1 MIQQPIKRPRLALS
15 CVVCRRRKVRCGREH
30 PQCVNCTRMNETCVY
45 NTGVRDELTGRVRH
59 VFLNN
64 ESNHSETRPSNHA
77 AVPDT
82 GAWPGTQAPGIVG
95 TPGSEA
101 NYPTASL
108 LDPPLACST
117 NRVADLVH
125 NDKPSTGTSNV
136 PDANLNPSSTSESSS
151 AHRPV
156 PICNDYLNLQRNGHT
171 RFIGRAFWGSI
182 AGKETQSDDFFKCRH
197 VPHDMASYASAAKM
211 FSLLKSLPTK
221 PVSNALL
228 EVFFIAVWPICPLVD
243 RSSLQTDYD
252 DFWAWCGNNDESLP
266 SQKFIDDPTFF
277 CLLFAILYCGASAAP
292 EAHWASDLLQDECKD
307 TTLKQLKTAYTASLF
322 QSCHLQYP
330 TINTLV
336 STLLTGPFID
346 PPHEWMQSLVSIS
359 TMVRIAQSMGLHR
372 EATWSALNH
381 KDQETRRRIWWHIV
395 WLDLQSSVST
405 GLPPCC
411 GDDVLDGV
419 SVVAYGDNGGAVIDS
434 EVLDLTLL
442 FAIGRSESTRLQ
454 WNIVSHLQSS
464 RKMTTE
470 KLSELATDAKRVE
483 QTIDTLIGHI
493 STHTVA
499 EGTSQS
505 TDFTR
510 WTRAML
516 TLMQLETAI
525 TLHRPVLVSPV
536 DKDSNSKKLWTR
548 VVHLCVAYLRLFIWL
563 HDTPALSPY
572 TWYWHSQYGPLQ
584 CALLTLTYI
593 QQSHTLSE
601 VPNAR
606 SCLDDYICLILSQ
619 YQAPGSSPENQ
630 TADDDSAGQGQLKDR
645 MPLAMQALIDL
656 HIGLDFS
663 LESTPRPQT
672 ALGSTT
678 SASAYTTLTGN
689 DGGLDLE
696 SISNMAQSDF
706 ESWAAFSLS
715 QIF

>member
-1 MIQQPIKRPRLALS
+1 
-15 CVVCRRRKVRCGREH
+15 
-30 PQCVNCTRMNETCVY
+30 
-45 NTGVRDELTGRVRH
+45 
-59 VFLNN
+59 
-64 ESNHSETRPSNHA
+64 
-77 AVPDT
+77 
-82 GAWPGTQAPGIVG
+82 
-95 TPGSEA
+95 
-101 NYPTASL
+101 
-108 LDPPLACST
+108 
-117 NRVADLVH
+117 
-125 NDKPSTGTSNV
+125 
-136 PDANLNPSSTSESSS
+136 
-151 AHRPV
+151 
-156 PICNDYLNLQRNGHT
+156 
-171 RFIGRAFWGSI
+171 
-182 AGKETQSDDFFKCRH
+182 
-197 VPHDMASYASAAKM
+197 MASYASAAKM

-292 EAHWASDLLQDECKD
+292 EAHWASDLLRDQCKD
-307 TTLKQLKTAYTASLF
+307 TILKQLKTAYTASLS
-322 QSCHLQYP
+322 QSCHLEYP

-346 PPHEWMQSLVSIS
+346 PPHESMQSLVSIS
-359 TMVRIAQSMGLHR
+359 TTVRIAQSMGLHR
-372 EATWSALNH
+372 EATWSALDH

-411 GDDVLDGV
+411 GGDVLDGV
-419 SVVAYGDNGGAVIDS
+419 SVVAYGDNGGAVINS

-454 WNIVSHLQSS
+454 WNIVSHLQNS
-464 RKMTTE
+464 RKMTTK

-525 TLHRPVLVSPV
+525 TLHKPVLVSPI
-536 DKDSNSKKLWTR
+536 DKDSDSKKLWTRYGLLYQPCCPLHHKITYQPFR
-548 VVHLCVAYLRLFIWL
+548 VVHLCVAYLRVFLWL
-563 HDTPALSPY
+563 RDTPALSPY

-619 YQAPGSSPENQ
+619 YQAPGSSPENP
-630 TADDDSAGQGQLKDR
+630 TADDDSTAQGQLKDR

-656 HIGLDFS
+656 HIGLDLS
-663 LESTPRPQT
+663 LESTPWAQT

-678 SASAYTTLTGN
+678 AASTVTTLTGN

-706 ESWAAFSLS
+706 ESWAAYSLS